1 MENVKRDKFGQ
12 EASVGDIIIYAIC
25 SEVKKAYILGFTPM
39 GIYIS
44 NSVYDSIEKHDCK
57 KYYRYLSYAV
67 IEKNTIIPKALEKY
81 CYFHQMEK

>member
-1 MENVKRDKFGQ
+1 MENVKYDKF
-12 EASVGDIIIYAIC
+12 DNYFDNIDTN
-25 SEVKKAYILGFTPM
+25 KKAYILGFTPL

-44 NSVYDSIEKHDCK
+44 NSIYDSIEKHDCK

-81 CYFHQMEK
+81 CYFHQMEN